1 MPTDDYLFNSTLSG
15 CENVCKKTVTAPE
28 KYELT
33 EIQHDIQED
42 IYTQTKKIIYS

>member
-1 MPTDDYLFNSTLSG
+1 MYVT
-15 CENVCKKTVTAPE
+15 KTETIPE